1 MLQHDQEGEKMV
13 LKRIWRKIFISCL
26 IVSLISASMAGI
38 ASADTGGLT
47 VSTVGNIGNHFSPE
61 YNPGDGCLWTMT
73 TAGFDQIGKL
83 TLDGR
88 FTIIDGFVGGG
99 GGASPDTIQM
109 LHGLGSKGTLYVFD
123 CNYGGTWWKYD
134 AATGA
139 KTTIGRN
146 WTNPPAPISSSW
158 CWGQIS
164 GMATNRTG
172 TVLYHHVDDKIW
184 ALDPVARTA
193 AVVVSNPGF
202 VQSNALYKL
211 EYDGYT
217 DTLIGFGRPN
227 NIPTIY
233 RIDVKTGTVTTINV
247 PGLSTG
253 IWNVIPDS
261 ETGLLYTSP
270 SPNPD
275 GTIYEIDPVSRTFQ
289 TFALGAGKFYS
300 LSSFGPAR
308 SGIGRSLYALSG
320 TYPYYSV
327 VEIAGTFPIGRRIP
341 ADSTPPVIVATVSPE
356 ANAAG
361 WHNTDVTVSWTVED
375 PESGIVSVRGNETVT
390 LTDETADST
399 LVCAATNGANLSSSQ
414 SATVRIDKTAP
425 TITYNG
431 NVGTYTV
438 DQMVSITPDV
448 EDALSGVA
456 SSNATSIVG
465 PAYSFTLGANE
476 FSATAIDMAG
486 NFGSGSASFNVIV
499 TYDSLGNLVR
509 RFVTKHGIANSLVAK
524 LNAAEAA
531 QARGNIKTVEG
542 VLGAFM
548 NELSAQSGKNITDEN
563 AAILIGLAEALME

>member
-1 MLQHDQEGEKMV
+1 
-13 LKRIWRKIFISCL
+13 
-26 IVSLISASMAGI
+26 MAGI
-38 ASADTGGLT
+38 AGADTGGLT
-47 VSTVGNIGNHFSPE
+47 VSTVGYISNHGAPD

-134 AATGA
+134 AATGV
-139 KTTIGRN
+139 KTAIGRN
-146 WTNPPAPISSSW
+146 WTNPLAPISPSW
-158 CWGQIS
+158 CLGQIS

-172 TVLYHHVDDKIW
+172 TVLYYHVEDKIW

-193 AVVVSNPGF
+193 TVVVSYSGF
-202 VQSNALYKL
+202 AQRNALYKL

-227 NIPTIY
+227 NIPMIY
-233 RIDVKTGTVTTINV
+233 CIDVKTGTVMTINV
-247 PGLSTG
+247 PGLSAN

-270 SPNPD
+270 YPNPD
-275 GTIYEIDPVSRTFQ
+275 GAIYEIDPVSRTFQ
-289 TFALGAGKFYS
+289 TFTLGAGKFYS
-300 LSSFGPAR
+300 LNSFGPAR
-308 SGIGRSLYALSG
+308 SGAGRSLYGLSG
-320 TYPYYSV
+320 TYPYYLV

-341 ADSTPPVIVATVSPE
+341 VDSTPPVIIATVSPE
-356 ANAAG
+356 ANSAG

-375 PESGIVSVRGNETVT
+375 PESGVASASGNETVT
-390 LTDETADST
+390 LTNETAGTT
-399 LVCAATNGANLSSSQ
+399 LVCTATDGAGLTSSQ
-414 SATVRIDKTAP
+414 SVMVKIDKAAP

-431 NVGTYTV
+431 NAGTYTV
-438 DQMVSITPDV
+438 DQMVSITPSV

-456 SSNATSIVG
+456 SSNATSIAG
-465 PAYSFTLGANE
+465 PAYSFALGVNE
-476 FSATAIDMAG
+476 FSATAMDPAG
-486 NFGSGSASFNVIV
+486 NSGSGSASFNVIV

-509 RFVTKHGIANSLVAK
+509 RFVTKHGIANSLLAK

-531 QARGNIKTVEG
+531 QARGNIKAVEG
-542 VLGAFM
+542 TLGAFV
-548 NELSAQSGKNITDEN
+548 NELSAQSGKSLTDEN
-563 AAILIGLAEALME
+563 AAILIRLAEALR